1 MLSKNTFFNLL
12 LHSVVL
18 IFCGVIM
25 FVAVWLPSIET
36 GLTLLPLI
44 CFLFITYWVNK
55 KRETKNDD

>member
-1 MLSKNTFFNLL
+1 MQSKNSLFNLL

-18 IFCGVIM
+18 IFCGVIF

-44 CFLFITYWVNK
+44 LFLFITYWVNK
-55 KRETKNDD
+55 KREAKDDA

>member
-1 MLSKNTFFNLL
+1 MLSKNTLFDLL

-18 IFCGVIM
+18 IFCGVII

-44 CFLFITYWVNK
+44 LFLFITYRVNK
-55 KRETKNDD
+55 KREAKNDA